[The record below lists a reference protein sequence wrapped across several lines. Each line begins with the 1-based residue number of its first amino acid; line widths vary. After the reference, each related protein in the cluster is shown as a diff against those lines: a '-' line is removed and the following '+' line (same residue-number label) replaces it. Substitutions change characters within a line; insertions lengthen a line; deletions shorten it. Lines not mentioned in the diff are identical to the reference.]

1 MMMVYDGN
9 CDDDDNDNN
18 VTWCNEWFH
27 RDVHHMW
34 AIAVMKEVY
43 SIQRHA
49 KSIDV
54 D

>member
-1 MMMVYDGN
+1 MVENVTMMMMMMMIIMWHD
-9 CDDDDNDNN
+9 
-18 VTWCNEWFH
+18 FH
-27 RDVHHMW
+27 RNMHHMW

-54 D
+54 DLYK